1 MVFHKLLRVPFG
13 SKGAGGA
20 LLGGAKGLAR
30 LLDEPIVQGA
40 ITQAIPEIAPIY
52 DGVKKSGL
60 LEKAKE

>member
-1 MVFHKLLRVPFG
+1 MFGKLFHSPFG

-40 ITQAIPEIAPIY
+40 IQQAIPEVAPIY

-60 LEKAKE
+60 LEKFKN